1 MAYGNRHGDCDSALI
16 TVLLIECNYI
26 VIYYI
31 NLNLLKNPKKSEQ
44 NHDHLSQ
51 THRNRDRDTH
61 THMQMR

>member
-1 MAYGNRHGDCDSALI
+1 MAYGNGHGDSALI

-44 NHDHLSQ
+44 NRDHLSQ
-51 THRNRDRDTH
+51 THRETHTH